1 MTPQLEAAL
10 GSPFARVFLAVEI
23 IAPSFT
29 LRLLDGAS
37 EVDFG
42 GGRIFRG
49 ADPTFGSLGQLQA
62 VTEGV
67 GTEAPRMR
75 LELRPPTLAAA
86 AQLAL
91 PENQNAAVRLYF
103 GAVHLETGNVIP
115 DPELLFWGDLDVPRY
130 MGSKRARRIEFDVFS
145 AWERLFAD
153 SEGERLNHAFHTK
166 AFPAD
171 RGLEYVSDVERQLP
185 WGADVPK
192 SRAISTANGVGG
204 GGAGGGGG
212 SGGIGGGGGGGGG
225 ISHQELTMMMRQSF

>member
-1 MTPQLEAAL
+1 MTPALEAAL
-10 GSPFARVFLAVEI
+10 SSPFARAFVALEVL
-23 IAPSFT
+23 APSFA

-42 GGRIFRG
+42 GGRVFAG
-49 ADPTFGSLGQLQA
+49 SDPAYGTLGQIQA

-75 LELRPPTLAAA
+75 LEIRPPSLAGAAA
-86 AQLAL
+86 LAL
-91 PENQNAAVRLYF
+91 PENQNSEVRLYF
-103 GAVHLETGNVIP
+103 GAVHLDTGAVIA
-115 DPELLFWGDLDVPRY
+115 DPLLIFWGELDVPRY
-130 MGSKRARRIEFDVFS
+130 MAGKRSRRIEFDVYS

-166 AFPAD
+166 AFPND

-192 SRAISTANGVGG
+192 SRAISTATGVGG
-204 GGAGGGGG
+204 GTGSGG
-212 SGGIGGGGGGGGG
+212 GGIGGGGGGGGG
-225 ISHQELTMMMRQSF
+225 MTHQELAMMMRQLF